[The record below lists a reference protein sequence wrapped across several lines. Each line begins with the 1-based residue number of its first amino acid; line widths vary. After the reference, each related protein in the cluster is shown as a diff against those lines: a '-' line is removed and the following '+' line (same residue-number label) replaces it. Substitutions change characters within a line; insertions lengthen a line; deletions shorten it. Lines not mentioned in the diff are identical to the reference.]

1 MKDIRSNVGVEQ
13 PVFPVFCKLAMAR
26 EKGGVTTSSG
36 IALVCGRRTKGNAP
50 REDRWEDV
58 LTVPVSTEFVVDL
71 VRWGGLDASMPEE
84 SQRRAEFMSLLALH
98 PDARLRAAAACE
110 KGLADSSLMSL
121 LKDSSHEV
129 RCNLS
134 LNLDAVGR
142 LSPQQAIA
150 LADED
155 GQILE
160 NVMDSMVDALY
171 QSSTELL
178 KWKKICPKNEQE
190 LNFVNAL
197 PKTIAC
203 LQEKV
208 RVLLSACWEH
218 PDLSVRQQTRLLDHR
233 LKQLEE
239 VCPQRV
245 KRPPF
250 VRKSASAF
258 GLNLYGRS
266 QDYVYALSFMKS
278 DESTGELIPDRQL
291 SMLMIPIDGLD
302 TVSKSLPVGLE
313 TDAVMIRLAQHPS
326 REVRTAVAGRDG
338 LPSAAIDCL
347 KHDKSFDVREALL
360 GNEAVLTELAD
371 KDILRLL
378 ADDPGLLE
386 SAFAYGCPSER
397 IGRLLT
403 DHFSDSP
410 DPYVAETLATISD

>member
-1 MKDIRSNVGVEQ
+1 
-13 PVFPVFCKLAMAR
+13 
-26 EKGGVTTSSG
+26 
-36 IALVCGRRTKGNAP
+36 
-50 REDRWEDV
+50 
-58 LTVPVSTEFVVDL
+58 
-71 VRWGGLDASMPEE
+71 
-84 SQRRAEFMSLLALH
+84 
-98 PDARLRAAAACE
+98 
-110 KGLADSSLMSL
+110 MSL

-302 TVSKSLPVGLE
+302 TVAKSLPVGLE

-386 SAFAYGCPSER
+386 SAFGYGCPSER